1 VSPGGIWR
9 RLSKEAQRAAAA
21 VATVLMRRAGALPAR
36 VEEMIA
42 RIAASS
48 RALRE
53 LGLAELSADRLLALR
68 RESDLRWLLKPG
80 TPRTV
85 GQLLDL
91 GSQHPDL
98 DAAVIARFRGAE
110 DRALSEELYRAIV
123 LDQAGAPR
131 RLALALTV
139 VNLQADRLAGDNR
152 RSIFTRC
159 LDLATRPADPYD
171 ATASLTSG
179 PAVQAASALLAVDS
193 GLDPIVLEA
202 LADQGRRPN
211 VQALSASALKE
222 RPAYAFER
230 LTKYLGAAP
239 FTQETAIRFAE
250 DCDAERSSLRS
261 IAHPRRSPPMHAAA
275 AVWRM
280 LPRGWLSYVAATVL
294 PALAAAALALV
305 CRHATGA
312 ITTAGIEPGV
322 AVGALAL
329 LAAVNVLSV
338 QLAAQRLPGPI
349 AAGSVAPPLTV
360 GAYVSAILMLACSIL
375 GEESPPP
382 SWNPALVAGGLLVIV
397 VLLAIASTVVSLRAT
412 TLAAAAETVGRRS
425 AGLARRS
432 GRRVG
437 RLHRCAAQTQL
448 LLGRTPSIRQFNSPP
463 ETTHRAMIRA
473 RSSGYARVDASRL
486 ERAVSGARWR
496 EGDIRLDLVV
506 RSGVAVEKD
515 QELASIV
522 PAAGSDVHE
531 AEISGVQ
538 AALSSRVE
546 RGIERCG
553 ELCVTLCAQ
562 LPLLVRAGDPGGAS
576 RVLEALL
583 ALLDTHV
590 RADIRK
596 WAPAEEQM
604 LLSPVVVQTI
614 GQALTDMKSAH
625 SDGEREMTARLLG
638 RLVDRSRKD
647 DGLIMLLALKLTSA
661 RTLTEF
667 GVLYSA
673 GCRAA
678 RDGSGAGVRSTQMCF
693 EKLTA
698 GTNDVNRYANE
709 YAARL
714 VAYCAAVAPWLSR
727 SAWSRWWETAG
738 FAPASDVRTL
748 AVRIGAGALP
758 VGNLSLAVEI
768 VLALRQIGVDFD
780 AMEAAAH
787 DADRAQLEQFLSE
800 SYGRLLGSDPE
811 KRIADFLT
819 FAREVSAAVP
829 EP

>member
-1 VSPGGIWR
+1 
-9 RLSKEAQRAAAA
+9 
-21 VATVLMRRAGALPAR
+21 
-36 VEEMIA
+36 
-42 RIAASS
+42 
-48 RALRE
+48 
-53 LGLAELSADRLLALR
+53 
-68 RESDLRWLLKPG
+68 
-80 TPRTV
+80 
-85 GQLLDL
+85 
-91 GSQHPDL
+91 
-98 DAAVIARFRGAE
+98 
-110 DRALSEELYRAIV
+110 
-123 LDQAGAPR
+123 
-131 RLALALTV
+131 
-139 VNLQADRLAGDNR
+139 
-152 RSIFTRC
+152 
-159 LDLATRPADPYD
+159 
-171 ATASLTSG
+171 
-179 PAVQAASALLAVDS
+179 VQAASALLAVDS

-202 LADQGRRPN
+202 LADPARRTN
-211 VQALSASALKE
+211 VQALTASALKE

-230 LTKYLGAAP
+230 FTKYLSAVP
-239 FTQETAIRFAE
+239 FAQETAIRFAE

-261 IAHPRRSPPMHAAA
+261 IAHPRRSPLIRAAA
-275 AVWRM
+275 AVWRV
-280 LPRGWLSYVAATVL
+280 LPRGWLSYVAAAVL

-305 CRHATGA
+305 CRHATGS

-329 LAAVNVLSV
+329 LAAVNILSV

-375 GEESPPP
+375 GEESPAP
-382 SWNPALVAGGLLVIV
+382 SWKPALVAGGLLVIV

-412 TLAAAAETVGRRS
+412 TVAAAAETVGRRS

-437 RLHRCAAQTQL
+437 RLHRCAVETQQ

-473 RSSGYARVDASRL
+473 RGSGYARVDASRL

-496 EGDIRLDLVV
+496 AGDIRLDLVV
-506 RSGVAVEKD
+506 KSGVAVEKD

-531 AEISGVQ
+531 TEISEVH

-553 ELCVTLCAQ
+553 ELCVALCAQ

-583 ALLDTHV
+583 VLLDTHAL
-590 RADIRK
+590 ADTRK
-596 WAPAEEQM
+596 WAPAEDQM
-604 LLSPVVVQTI
+604 LLSPVVLQTV
-614 GQALTDMKSAH
+614 GQALADMKGAH
-625 SDGEREMTARLLG
+625 SDSEREMTARLLG
-638 RLVDRSRKD
+638 RLIDRSRKD

-678 RDGSGAGVRSTQMCF
+678 RDGSGTGVGSTQMCF

-698 GTNDVNRYANE
+698 GTKNFNRYANE

-727 SAWSRWWETAG
+727 AAWSRWWETTG
-738 FAPASDVRTL
+738 LAPPSDVRTL
-748 AVRIGAGALP
+748 AVRVGAGALP

-768 VLALRQIGVDFD
+768 ALALREVGTDFD

-787 DADRAQLEQFLSE
+787 DADRARLEQFLSE

-819 FAREVSAAVP
+819 FAREVCATVP

>member
-1 VSPGGIWR
+1 MSLGAIWR
-9 RLSKEAQRAAAA
+9 RLSQEAQRAAAA
-21 VATVLMRRAGALPAR
+21 VATFLICRPVPLPPRAQ
-36 VEEMIA
+36 ETIA
-42 RIAASS
+42 RIAAGSM
-48 RALRE
+48 ALQRLGLGE
-53 LGLAELSADRLLALR
+53 LGAARLLTLR
-68 RESDLRWLLKPG
+68 HDDDLRWLLEPG
-80 TPRTV
+80 TPRTAK
-85 GQLLDL
+85 QLLDL
-91 GSQHPDL
+91 GSETPDL
-98 DAAVIARFRGAE
+98 NAAVIARLRAAE
-110 DRALSEELYRAIV
+110 DGSLSEELYRAIV
-123 LDQAGAPR
+123 LDQAGVQR

-139 VNLQADRLAGDNR
+139 VNVLAERLTGENR

-159 LDLATRPADPYD
+159 LDVATRPTDPYD
-171 ATASLTSG
+171 ATATLTRA

-193 GLDPIVLEA
+193 SLDAIVLHA
-202 LADQGRRPN
+202 LADQERRTN
-211 VQALSASALKE
+211 LQAVAASALKE

-230 LTKYLGAAP
+230 FTQYLGAAP

-250 DCDAERSSLRS
+250 DCDAARSSLRS
-261 IAHPRRSPPMHAAA
+261 IRHPRRNLRMRAAA
-275 AVWRM
+275 ALWRV
-280 LPRGWLSYVAATVL
+280 LPRGWFSYLAAAAA
-294 PALAAAALALV
+294 PALGAAALALLF
-305 CRHATGA
+305 RHAPGA
-312 ITTAGIEPGV
+312 IATAGIEPGV

-338 QLAAQRLPGPI
+338 QLAAQRLPGPV
-349 AAGSVAPPLTV
+349 ALGSVAPPLTV
-360 GAYVSAILMLACSIL
+360 AAYASAILMLVCSIL

-397 VLLAIASTVVSLRAT
+397 VLLAIGSTVVSLRAT

-425 AGLARRS
+425 AGIARRS

-437 RLHRCAAQTQL
+437 RLHRCAVQTQQ
-448 LLGRTPSIRQFNSPP
+448 LLGRTPSVRQFNSPP

-473 RSSGYARVDASRL
+473 RSSGYARVDAARL

-496 EGDIRLDLVV
+496 GGDIRLDLVV

-531 AEISGVQ
+531 AEISEVET
-538 AALSSRVE
+538 ALSSRAE

-590 RADIRK
+590 RADTRE
-596 WAPAEEQM
+596 WAQAEDLM
-604 LLSPVVVQTI
+604 LLSPVMIQTV
-614 GQALTDMKSAH
+614 GQALSDMNGAH
-625 SDGEREMTARLLG
+625 SDSEREMTARLLG
-638 RLVDRSRKD
+638 RLIDRSRKD
-647 DGLIMLLALKLTSA
+647 DGLIMMLALKLTSA
-661 RTLTEF
+661 KTLTEF

-678 RDGSGAGVRSTQMCF
+678 RDGSGTGVGTTQMCF

-698 GTNDVNRYANE
+698 GTKNVNRYANE

-727 SAWSRWWETAG
+727 SAWSRWWAAAG
-738 FAPASDVRTL
+738 SAPTSDVRTL

-768 VLALRQIGVDFD
+768 ALALRQVGANFD

-787 DADRAQLEQFLSE
+787 NADRAQLEQFLSE
-800 SYGRLLGSDPE
+800 SYGRLLGTDPE
-811 KRIADFLT
+811 TRIADFLT
-819 FAREVSAAVP
+819 FAREVCAAVP
-829 EP
+829 